1 MNLSNDTYSIS
12 NGQTKI
18 AGDLGTWMSQAL
30 ARLQHLGTWWTART
44 KRNHEMREL
53 ARFSDREL
61 WDIGLSRSDILSIEN
76 GTYRRD

>member
-1 MNLSNDTYSIS
+1 MNLSNDTYSIP
-12 NGQTKI
+12 NGQAKI
-18 AGDLGTWMSQAL
+18 SGDLGTWISSTL
-30 ARLQHLGTWWTART
+30 ARLHHFGTWWAART

-61 WDIGLSRSDILSIEN
+61 WDIGLSRSDVRSIEN